1 MPHAVS
7 GPARSRHTRGADRAS
22 GPGSLERV
30 VAQLVSPAVLGL
42 ATSTVQVEVDLRAGL
57 PAFSV
62 VGLPDPA
69 VQEARERV
77 RSGLANQ
84 AFAVPARRIV
94 ANLAPADLRKAGPQY
109 DLPLALA
116 ILCASGQLA
125 GDALRGVGAVG
136 ELALDGSLRPVPGAL
151 AMAEHAAR
159 RGWRRLVVPR
169 GNAAEAGLVPG
180 VEILGPGT
188 LRAAVDLL
196 EGRAEPAVVRL
207 DAEALLAGG
216 DRAPGPDLGEVRG
229 QGAARRALEV
239 AAAGGHSMLMIG
251 PPGAGKTMLARRLPG
266 ILPPLGLDEAIEVT
280 RVHSVAGLLDPGCP
294 LVVRR
299 PFRAPHHTISAA
311 GLVGGGRVPRP
322 GEVSLAHRGVLFLD
336 EVCAFAPSALDALR
350 QPLEE
355 GRIDVARAMVSARF
369 PARTLLVC
377 AGNPCPCGFD
387 GDPVRRCVCPPGRA
401 EAYRARL
408 SGPVLDRIDLHV
420 EVPRL
425 ARDEVLDGR
434 ASEPSAAVRARVDVA
449 RGVAEAR
456 GQEVPNA
463 QLGPAT
469 ARRAAALPAG
479 ARALIGRAIDRLGL
493 SARGHDRL
501 LRVARTIAD
510 LAGSERVGEEHLA
523 EALGYRV
530 PASDGAAAA

>member
-1 MPHAVS
+1 
-7 GPARSRHTRGADRAS
+7 
-22 GPGSLERV
+22 V

-42 ATSTVQVEVDLRAGL
+42 ETSTVEVEVDLRAGL

-62 VGLPDPA
+62 VGLPDTA

-116 ILCASGQLA
+116 ILGASGQVAPAALA
-125 GDALRGVGAVG
+125 GVGAVG

-159 RGWRRLVVPR
+159 QGWRRLVVPR
-169 GNAAEAGLVPG
+169 GNAAEAALVPG
-180 VEILGPGT
+180 IEVLGPPT
-188 LRAAVDLL
+188 LRAAADML
-196 EGRAEPAVVRL
+196 EGRVEPSSPRL
-207 DAEALLAGG
+207 DARALLASGE
-216 DRAPGPDLGEVRG
+216 RAPGPDLAEVRG

-239 AAAGGHSMLMIG
+239 AAAGGHSILMIG
-251 PPGAGKTMLARRLPG
+251 PPGGGKTMLARRLPG

-280 RVHSVAGLLDPGCP
+280 RIHSVAGLLDAGCP
-294 LVVRR
+294 LVTRR

-322 GEVSLAHRGVLFLD
+322 GEVSLAHGGVLFLD

-355 GRIDVARAMVSARF
+355 GRIDVARAMTSARF
-369 PARTLLVC
+369 PAGPLLVC

-408 SGPVLDRIDLHV
+408 SGPVLDRIDLHLD
-420 EVPRL
+420 VPRL
-425 ARDEVLDGR
+425 ARDEVLAAGSGE
-434 ASEPSAAVRARVDVA
+434 ASAAVRARVEEARRVA
-449 RGVAEAR
+449 AAR
-456 GQEVPNA
+456 GQAGPNA
-463 QLGPAT
+463 QLGAAA
-469 ARRAAALPAG
+469 ARRAAALDAG
-479 ARALIGRAIDRLGL
+479 ARRLMARAIDRLGL
-493 SARGHDRL
+493 SARAHDRL
-501 LRVARTIAD
+501 LRVGRTVAD
-510 LAGSERVGEEHLA
+510 LAGEERVRERHLA

-530 PASDGAAAA
+530 PRGDGEAAAA

>member
-1 MPHAVS
+1 V
-7 GPARSRHTRGADRAS
+7 RTRATAAAS
-22 GPGSLERV
+22 LVRV

-42 ATSTVQVEVDLRAGL
+42 DASTVQVEVDLRGGL

-62 VGLPDPA
+62 VGLPDAA

-116 ILCASGQLA
+116 ILAASGQLDPA
-125 GDALRGVGAVG
+125 AIAGVGAVG

-159 RGWRRLVVPR
+159 AGWRRLVVPR
-169 GNAAEAGLVPG
+169 GNAAEAALVPG
-180 VEILGPGT
+180 VEVLGPAT
-188 LRAAVDLL
+188 LRAAVDQL
-196 EGRAEPAVVRL
+196 EGRVAPSVVRL
-207 DAEALLAGG
+207 DAPALLAGG
-216 DRAPGPDLGEVRG
+216 GTAAGPDLAEVRG

-239 AAAGGHSMLMIG
+239 AAAGGHSMLMVG
-251 PPGAGKTMLARRLPG
+251 PPGGGKTMLARRLPG
-266 ILPPLGLDEAIEVT
+266 ILPPLTLDEAIAVT
-280 RVHSVAGLLDPGCP
+280 RIHSVAGLLDAGCP
-294 LVVRR
+294 LVTRR
-299 PFRAPHHTISAA
+299 PFRAPHHTVSPA
-311 GLVGGGRVPRP
+311 GLVGGGRLPRP
-322 GEVSLAHRGVLFLD
+322 GEVSLAHHGVLFLD

-355 GRIDVARAMVSARF
+355 GRIDVTRAMLSARF
-369 PARTLLVC
+369 PARPLLVC

-408 SGPVLDRIDLHV
+408 SGPVADRIDLHV

-425 ARDEVLDGR
+425 DRHELLGGGGAE
-434 ASEPSAAVRARVDVA
+434 ASAAVRERVVAARARAAA
-449 RGVAEAR
+449 RGQARPNAELGPAEAR
-456 GQEVPNA
+456 RV
-463 QLGPAT
+463 
-469 ARRAAALPAG
+469 AALDAP
-479 ARALIGRAIDRLGL
+479 ARALLGRALDRLGL

-510 LAGSERVGEEHLA
+510 LDGRERVGSEHLA

-530 PASDGAAAA
+530 PATAAAA